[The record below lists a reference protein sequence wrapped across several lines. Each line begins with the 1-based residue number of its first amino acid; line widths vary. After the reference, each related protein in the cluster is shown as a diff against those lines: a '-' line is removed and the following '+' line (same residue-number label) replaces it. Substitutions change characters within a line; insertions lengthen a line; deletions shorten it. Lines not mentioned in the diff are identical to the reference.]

1 MSAMTF
7 ILESGCYMTLEEV
20 KVFLR
25 IDDNAEDELINGL
38 MLAAEEYLLGAGIE
52 KDYSKEIYKL
62 TVKMLIANWYEN
74 RNITDKN
81 LQEVPYG
88 LKYLI
93 IQQQYKGV

>member
-1 MSAMTF
+1 
-7 ILESGCYMTLEEV
+7 MTLDEI

-25 IDDNAEDELINGL
+25 IDDESEDNLLNAL
-38 MLAAEEYLLGAGIE
+38 MLASEEYLLGAGIE
-52 KDYSKEIYKL
+52 KDYSKEMYKL
-62 TVKMLIANWYEN
+62 TVKMLVSNWYEN

-81 LQEVPYG
+81 LQEIPYG